1 MSFSIQRAVS
11 DGTLALLPI
20 SIEYFD
26 REEISVLF
34 DGVVNALPWSWV
46 GVDDATISFT
56 PPIPNMVEVS
66 ILRSTDLSALRHS
79 FSMGAQFTATSLDE
93 SLLQILHIAQE
104 SKEGSGLGEVYQ
116 NLNFHGFKAINMG
129 DGSAPGD
136 AVNHAQMQV
145 HDATIVGYMNAA
157 DASADAAAASAV
169 AAAAGAAS
177 IHPGVPLGVATLNS
191 VGKVVQTALQA
202 DVATNAGNAT
212 TAASATTATTATTA
226 ANLAGRA
233 QLGTSG
239 TATQNFTL
247 TAESADGTMK
257 LARGNAGATTQDIL
271 TINAAGLPDF
281 PTLARTLGT
290 TGSYTLPGGL
300 VIKWGVVNTSAGA
313 DTAVTF
319 ATPFTT
325 ALYCVFGQQP
335 YASTV
340 VVNFQVVPSSGSVNG
355 FYCNSVSPGGRN
367 AMSAYWLAI
376 GK

>member
-79 FSMGAQFTATSLDE
+79 FSRGAQFTATSLDE

-129 DGSAPGD
+129 NGSNPGD
-136 AVNHAQMQV
+136 AVNHAQMQM

-157 DASADAAAASAV
+157 DASADAAAASA
-169 AAAAGAAS
+169 AS
-177 IHPGVPLGVATLNS
+177 INPGVPLGVATLNGA
-191 VGKVVQTALQA
+191 GKVVQTALQA
-202 DVATNAGNAT
+202 DTAT
-212 TAASATTATTATTA
+212 TAGSATTADSATTATTALGLNFT
-226 ANLAGRA
+226 
-233 QLGTSG
+233 GTSG
-239 TATQNFTL
+239 AIKVAGVDRVVIDSGGIASGIKAGSVTNTELATAVKPLGVGQTWQDL
-247 TAESADGTMK
+247 TASRALSTTYTNSTGRPIQIAIGYTGAIATPT
-257 LARGNAGATTQDIL
+257 LVINGISIFCNTLPNAGYQGQIS
-271 TINAAGLPDF
+271 IIVPDGN
-281 PTLARTLGT
+281 TYRLN
-290 TGSYTLPGGL
+290 PGGGES
-300 VIKWGVVNTSAGA
+300 IFKW
-313 DTAVTF
+313 
-319 ATPFTT
+319 
-325 ALYCVFGQQP
+325 LEL
-335 YASTV
+335 
-340 VVNFQVVPSSGSVNG
+340 
-355 FYCNSVSPGGRN
+355 R
-367 AMSAYWLAI
+367 
-376 GK
+376 